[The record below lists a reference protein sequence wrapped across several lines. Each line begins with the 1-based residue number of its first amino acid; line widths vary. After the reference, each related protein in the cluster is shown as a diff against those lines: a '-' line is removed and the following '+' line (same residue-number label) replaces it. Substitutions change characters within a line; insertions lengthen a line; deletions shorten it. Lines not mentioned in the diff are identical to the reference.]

1 MPAAYTHYRFGRDVL
16 ALLPEELRGVITAH
30 RALYDIGLH
39 GPDIFFFYRPLGHNS
54 VIRLGHALHEQS
66 GETVF
71 RRMMTLYDRNPSPAA
86 QAYLLGFLCH
96 FALDSSC
103 HGYVGQMAAL
113 GVGHSLL
120 ETQLDRSFLV
130 EDKRDPCTFNPTG
143 HIKITGEGA
152 AVIAAFFPQVTVR
165 EVEESV
171 RSMVKVQKLLLPTSA
186 AKRKLLMGSTR
197 LLGMDSVAG
206 MVMPERESVACRQ
219 MVERLRLLYAQA
231 IPLAVNLL
239 EAFPVRENPQYR
251 LNFEGELVAGTEE
264 NAR

>member
-16 ALLPEELRGVITAH
+16 ALLPEDLRSVITAH
-30 RALYDIGLH
+30 RVLYDIGLH
-39 GPDIFFFYRPLGHNS
+39 GPDIFFFYRPLRHNS

-71 RRMMTLYDRNPSPAA
+71 RRLWTLYERDPSPAA
-86 QAYLLGFLCH
+86 LAYLLGFLCH

-103 HGYVGQMAAL
+103 HGYVGQMEAL

-120 ETQLDRSFLV
+120 ETQLDRAFLV

-143 HIKITGEGA
+143 HLKPTGEGA
-152 AVIAAFFPQVTVR
+152 AVIARFFPQVTVG
-165 EVEESV
+165 EVDASI
-171 RSMVKVQKLLLPTSA
+171 RSMIRVQQLLLPTST

-197 LLGMDSVAG
+197 LLGKDYVAG

-219 MVERLRLLYAQA
+219 MVERLRLLYAEA

-239 EAFPVRENPQYR
+239 EAFPARENPQYR
-251 LNFEGELVAGTEE
+251 LNFEGDLIEGTEE
-264 NAR
+264 KER

>member
-54 VIRLGHALHEQS
+54 VIRLGHALHTQS
-66 GETVF
+66 GETVL

-103 HGYVGQMAAL
+103 HGYVGQMEAL

-120 ETQLDRSFLV
+120 
-130 EDKRDPCTFNPTG
+130 DPCTFNPTG

-171 RSMVKVQKLLLPTSA
+171 RSMVRVQKLLLPTSA
-186 AKRKLLMGSTR
+186 AKRKLAPPAALRPGHSPGCQSPR
-197 LLGMDSVAG
+197 SFPGAG
-206 MVMPERESVACRQ
+206 ESPVP
-219 MVERLRLLYAQA
+219 VE
-231 IPLAVNLL
+231 
-239 EAFPVRENPQYR
+239 F
-251 LNFEGELVAGTEE
+251 
-264 NAR
+264 